1 MAVDGYPLVLPDVTV
16 FPLAEKTREQ
26 TDKRTGEIAF
36 HVDVN
41 VMVSGATKAVPM
53 RLTLPG
59 AAVDLALMMP
69 HRLTGRAWI
78 DGWSGKDT
86 YGVNWSI
93 KAEGLVSADAS
104 VPAGK
109 KPAGA

>member
-1 MAVDGYPLVLPDVTV
+1 MAVEGFPIVLSDVMV
-16 FPLAEKTREQ
+16 FPLAGATREQ

-41 VMVSGATKAVPM
+41 VMVSGAGKAVPM

-59 AAVDLALMMP
+59 AATDLALMTP

-86 YGVNWSI
+86 YGVNWTI
-93 KAEGLVSADAS
+93 KAEGVAPADGS

-109 KPAGA
+109 KTAGA